1 MSSTKDTKPVPYVGT
16 FLHNLTLIFI
26 TLKLTSYIN
35 WSWFWVLSPIL
46 GQFIL
51 LIVLYSAIGLAN
63 TAK

>member
-1 MSSTKDTKPVPYVGT
+1 MSSSKDNKPVPHVGT
-16 FLHNLTLIFI
+16 FLYNLTLIFI
-26 TLKLTSYIN
+26 TLKLTNYIN
-35 WSWFWVLSPIL
+35 WAWFWVLSPII